1 METCFPAK
9 CYQKFQKL
17 STMMNGSANQIRTIL
32 IMGEEP
38 ENKKWTCLFKNK
50 NQESIKIE
58 TKYTNQTKLEKN
70 EIANLQWYK

>member
-17 STMMNGSANQIRTIL
+17 STMMNETANQIRTIL

-38 ENKKWTCLFKNK
+38 ENKKN
-50 NQESIKIE
+50 EHAYSRIRIK
-58 TKYTNQTKLEKN
+58 KV
-70 EIANLQWYK
+70 